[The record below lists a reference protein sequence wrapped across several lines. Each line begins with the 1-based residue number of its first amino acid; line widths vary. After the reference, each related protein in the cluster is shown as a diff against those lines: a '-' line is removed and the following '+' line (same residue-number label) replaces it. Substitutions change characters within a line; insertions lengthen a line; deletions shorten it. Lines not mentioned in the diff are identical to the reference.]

1 MIVTEFYRVREDG
14 VRLVRSYSDRGVYI
28 HGGFPEGDYAES
40 IDPESAGRTYTETDI
55 PIEDEVTAEE
65 ALSILLGGA
74 T

>member
-28 HGGFPEGDYAES
+28 HGGFPEGDYEDA
-40 IDPESAGRTYTETDI
+40 IDPVDAMRTYVETDI

-65 ALSILLGGA
+65 ALAILLGGA